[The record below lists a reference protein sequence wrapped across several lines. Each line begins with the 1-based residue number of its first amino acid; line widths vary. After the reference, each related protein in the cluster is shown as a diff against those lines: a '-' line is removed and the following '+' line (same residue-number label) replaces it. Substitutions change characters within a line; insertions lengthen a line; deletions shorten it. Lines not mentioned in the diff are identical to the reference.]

1 MERLIHKQMLF
12 SQGRVAQFFF
22 LGGGGLSVMFV
33 VTESRPPPPPPSLPP
48 SQMTAVSLVRAVID
62 DQFSLPKLTERLQNP
77 GGYQYFVVEK

>member
-22 LGGGGLSVMFV
+22 MGVGGGVQCHV
-33 VTESRPPPPPPSLPP
+33 RCHWIPAPPPSLPP

-62 DQFSLPKLTERLQNP
+62 DQFSLPKLTERLQNL

>member
-22 LGGGGLSVMFV
+22 MGVWGLSVMFV
-33 VTESRPPPPPPSLPP
+33 VTESHPPPPPSLPP
-48 SQMTAVSLVRAVID
+48 SQMTAVSLVRAVIA

>member
-1 MERLIHKQMLF
+1 MLNFF
-12 SQGRVAQFFF
+12 SWEW
-22 LGGGGLSVMFV
+22 GGLIV
-33 VTESRPPPPPPSLPP
+33 PPPSLPP